1 VLFPALLRLSL
12 PAVTL
17 GALALVATGCSTSYR
32 VGDKVLAEWETNDYP
47 ASILA
52 VEAPGRYKVHF
63 INYDPIWDESV
74 PATRIKGRIKEGTH
88 LQAPPPPP
96 KVKARMLALGNKT
109 SISTYRAGDR
119 VKVDWKGTFY
129 PALILDVLGGE
140 RYRVHYEGYDNNWD
154 ENVDI
159 SRMQR
164 K

>member
-1 VLFPALLRLSL
+1 MPVPLLHRSL
-12 PAVTL
+12 AAVVF
-17 GALALVATGCSTSYR
+17 ALAALSQGGCSTSYR
-32 VGDKVLAEWETNDYP
+32 VGDKVLTEWETNDYP

-52 VEAPGRYKVHF
+52 VEAPGRYKVHY

-74 PATRIKGRIKEGTH
+74 PATRIKGRIKEGSH

-109 SISTYRAGDR
+109 SISTYRVGDH

-129 PALILDVLGGE
+129 PAQILDVLGGE